1 MLLLAGVATVGGAEK
16 FTSFTNS
23 EPQGWRVAAAGLVVA
38 MGHKFMHI
46 GMFLSVDSSH
56 SCLD

>member
-23 EPQGWRVAAAGLVVA
+23 EPQGWRVAAAGLVAV
-38 MGHKFMHI
+38 GHKLMHI
-46 GMFLSVDSSH
+46 GIFLSVDSSH